1 LALQIVGKRAAVLL
15 DMLGVFSEFE
25 TNLRCERQLEG
36 IAEAKAKEKYKGR
49 VPKTMAKAATA
60 RAPRGTKIL
69 TKAFFD
75 AALQIPETV
84 RANVVKASLALIRE
98 TLKGNR
104 EKATA
109 TKAKTKP
116 SKEVKAVKAV
126 PKKKIGRPVGSKNK
140 PKVVAR
146 KTRVSKQA
154 PVMDVAAD

>member
-1 LALQIVGKRAAVLL
+1 
-15 DMLGVFSEFE
+15 
-25 TNLRCERQLEG
+25 
-36 IAEAKAKEKYKGR
+36 
-49 VPKTMAKAATA
+49 MAQSATT
-60 RAPRGTKIL
+60 RAPRGTKTL
-69 TKAFFD
+69 TKAFFE
-75 AALQIPETV
+75 AALEIPENV
-84 RANVVKASLALIRE
+84 RGNVVKASLALIRE

-109 TKAKTKP
+109 TKAKAKP
-116 SKEVKAVKAV
+116 AKA